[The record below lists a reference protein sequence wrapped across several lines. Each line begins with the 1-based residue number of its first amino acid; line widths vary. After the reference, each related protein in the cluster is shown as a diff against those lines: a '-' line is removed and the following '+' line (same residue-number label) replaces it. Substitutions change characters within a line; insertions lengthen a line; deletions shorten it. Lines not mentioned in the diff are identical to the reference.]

1 MSQQANIN
9 VRMDAD
15 LKRDFDKICN
25 DLGLTMSTAI
35 TMLAKKMT
43 REKRIPFEISMD
55 PFYSDSNMAAIQRS
69 LEQLEQGKVI
79 TKTMEE
85 LEAMANE

>member
-1 MSQQANIN
+1 MSNQTTLN

-25 DLGLTMSTAI
+25 DLGLTMTTAV

-43 REKRIPFEISMD
+43 REQRLPFDVAMD
-55 PFYSDSNMAAIQRS
+55 PFYSESNMAALDESIRQFKA
-69 LEQLEQGKVI
+69 GKVI
-79 TKTMEE
+79 TKTFDE
-85 LEAMANE
+85 LEEMANE